1 MINKEVADNRAKLMS
16 LMSISE
22 DVTRINSRL
31 YEQLQS
37 IMHYPEL
44 KDNIGESI
52 ENLIFRVEQL
62 KTVNINGPLVD
73 KEPVLLPTEN
83 DMSLNTNVD
92 YRPRKTAQMKV
103 ERDKITEEI
112 KELQAET
119 EEDTEKVVVK
129 KRPPRVR
136 RTRERE
142 RPQNKRST

>member
-1 MINKEVADNRAKLMS
+1 MINKKVADNRAKLMS

-136 RTRERE
+136 RTRGRE

>member
-62 KTVNINGPLVD
+62 KTININGPLVD